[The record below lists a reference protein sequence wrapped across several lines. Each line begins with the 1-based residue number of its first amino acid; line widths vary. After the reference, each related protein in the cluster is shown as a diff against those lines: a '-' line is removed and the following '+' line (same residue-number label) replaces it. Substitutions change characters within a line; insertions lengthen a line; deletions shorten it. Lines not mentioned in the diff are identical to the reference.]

1 MLQPRYFILDDQHQL
16 QAVDMLTWAFWLEEE
31 RGKRIV
37 KQETVGRFWIST
49 VFLGLGLD
57 DLGIGHHPQ
66 LFETMAFRGP
76 EQERMSAGFT
86 ARMDSWEEAE
96 ATHAR
101 AVKLFTRYE
110 RMLTLQDA
118 ILQQMENQL

>member
-16 QAVDMLTWAFWLEEE
+16 QAVDMLTWACWLEEE

-57 DLGIGHHPQ
+57 DLGLGYHPQ
-66 LFETMAFRGP
+66 FFETMAFRGP
-76 EQERMSAGFT
+76 EQERMPDLI
-86 ARMDSWEEAE
+86 ARVDSWEEAE
-96 ATHAR
+96 AAHAH

-110 RMLTLQDA
+110 RMLSLQDA